1 MKTIL
6 TITLLLAAALGPA
19 TSTEL
24 SWGSDFDKAK
34 AAAASTHSTIL
45 IVFSGSDWCKPC
57 IQLHR
62 DLFESEAFATYAGEN
77 LKLVKA
83 DFPYR
88 KKNRLSKEQTAH
100 NEKLASVYN
109 PNGEFPL
116 AVFTDATGK
125 VLGSFGY
132 DKAKSPEQY
141 ITEFKK
147 FLK

>member
-6 TITLLLAAALGPA
+6 TITFLFAAMLGPVGDA
-19 TSTEL
+19 EL
-24 SWGSDFDKAK
+24 DWGSDFDKARTEAANTK
-34 AAAASTHSTIL
+34 AYVL

-57 IQLHR
+57 IQLHKT
-62 DLFESEAFATYAGEN
+62 LFESDAFATYAEDN

-116 AVFTDATGK
+116 AVFTDADGK

-132 DKAKSPEQY
+132 DKAKTPEQY
-141 ITEFKK
+141 ISEFKK

>member
-34 AAAASTHSTIL
+34 TEAASNASTVL

-62 DLFESEAFATYAGEN
+62 DLFESDAFATYAKES

-88 KKNRLSKEQTAH
+88 KKNKLSKEQTAH